1 MEIPRSVVET
11 DHRLEGAHDRAS
23 EELAQHRWQCILNPD
38 GPRYPIRQYA
48 RAVGRNYATVARY
61 AKGWALYV
69 ERQAS
74 GPRAGA
80 AFTLQDA
87 IRQSEMS
94 AENQE
99 FAEAIAEGSGKPV
112 AQVSRG
118 DNRHKMHE
126 IVGHAKER
134 AERRGTNPV
143 DEARNIATHQ
153 RQSKEMDERN
163 RKAKAKARSLRFVE
177 IEGDLAAAK
186 RRLLHALRTAEGVG
200 FAEEEMELIRDTIS
214 TVQAILQLLD
224 LRMAGTPDVDWDGEL
239 QKLSAQ

>member
-23 EELAQHRWQCILNPD
+23 EELAQHRWHCCLDPD
-38 GPRYPIRQYA
+38 GPKYPIRQYA
-48 RAVGRNYATVARY
+48 RAVGRNDATIARY

-69 ERQAS
+69 DRLAA
-74 GPRAGA
+74 PRAGG
-80 AFTLQDA
+80 AFSLQDA

-94 AENQE
+94 VENQE
-99 FAEAIAEGSGKPV
+99 FAEAIADGAGKPV

-143 DEARNIATHQ
+143 DEARDIARHQ

-200 FAEEEMELIRDTIS
+200 FAEEEMELIRDTIG

-239 QKLSAQ
+239 EKLSAQ